1 MITMTP
7 RLSTAINK
15 ATWAHRH
22 QTRKGS
28 GLPYILHPFSVMCIA
43 GEATSDED
51 ILIACL
57 MHDVPEDVPEE
68 YSAEQMRADFGD
80 RVLDIVL
87 GVTKNDTLPDWQARA
102 DAYLHHLEL
111 EASDESVIV
120 SCADKIH
127 NLMSILADYDKIG
140 DELWTRFN
148 AGKERQ
154 IWWYRAILD
163 VVSRRLP
170 ELGINQRLAELVVI
184 LTALQ

>member
-7 RLSTAINK
+7 RLSIAINK
-15 ATWAHRH
+15 ATWAHRN

-28 GLPYILHPFSVMCIA
+28 GLPYILHPYSVMCIA
-43 GEATSDED
+43 SQVTGNED

-57 MHDVPEDVPEE
+57 MHDVIEDVPEE
-68 YSAEQMRADFGD
+68 YSADEIRADFGD

-87 GVTKNDTLPDWQARA
+87 GTTKNDTLPSWQDRA
-102 DAYLHHLEL
+102 DAYLHHLEY

-127 NLMSILADYDKIG
+127 NLMSILADYEEIG
-140 DELWTRFN
+140 DELWDRFN

-154 IWWYRAILD
+154 IWLY
-163 VVSRRLP
+163 
-170 ELGINQRLAELVVI
+170 
-184 LTALQ
+184 

>member
-15 ATWAHRH
+15 ATWAHRN

-28 GLPYILHPFSVMCIA
+28 GLPYILHPYSVMCIA
-43 GEATSDED
+43 GQATSDED
-51 ILIACL
+51 TLIACL
-57 MHDVPEDVPEE
+57 MHDVIEDVPEE
-68 YSAEQMRADFGD
+68 YSADQMRADFGD

-87 GVTKNDTLPDWQARA
+87 GVTKNDSLPNWQDRA
-102 DAYLHHLEL
+102 DAYLHHLEH

-127 NLMSILADYDKIG
+127 NLMSILADYNAIG

-148 AGKERQ
+148 AGKEKQ
-154 IWWYRAILD
+154 IWWYQSILQA
-163 VVSRRLP
+163 VSKRLP
-170 ELGINQRLAELVVI
+170 ELPLNQRLNTLVAELESMK
-184 LTALQ
+184 

>member
-28 GLPYILHPFSVMCIA
+28 GLPYILHPYSVMCIA
-43 GEATSDED
+43 GQATSDED

-57 MHDVPEDVPEE
+57 MHDVIEDVPEE
-68 YSAEQMRADFGD
+68 YSAGQMRMDFGD
-80 RVLDIVL
+80 RVLSIVL
-87 GVTKNDTLPDWQARA
+87 GVTKNDSLPKWQDRA
-102 DAYLHHLEL
+102 DAYLHHLEY

-127 NLMSILADYDKIG
+127 NLMSILQDYDKIG
-140 DELWTRFN
+140 DKLWNRFN
-148 AGKERQ
+148 ADKERQ
-154 IWWYRAILD
+154 IWWYRAILE
-163 VVSRRLP
+163 VVDRRLP
-170 ELGINQRLAELVVI
+170 DLLINQELKKLVARLQNL
-184 LTALQ
+184 

>member
-7 RLSTAINK
+7 RLSNAINK
-15 ATWAHRH
+15 SAWAHRN

-28 GLPYILHPFSVMCIA
+28 DLPYIVHPYSVMCIA
-43 GEATSDED
+43 SEATSDED

-57 MHDVPEDVPEE
+57 MHDVIEDVPEE
-68 YSAEQMRADFGD
+68 YSADQMRADFGD

-87 GVTKNDTLPDWQARA
+87 GVTKDDSLPDWQARA
-102 DAYLHHLEL
+102 DAYLHHLEH

-127 NLMSILADYDKIG
+127 NLMSILADYDEIG
-140 DELWTRFN
+140 DELWNRFN

-154 IWWYRAILD
+154 VWWYRAILD
-163 VVSRRLP
+163 AVTHRLP
-170 ELGINQRLAELVVI
+170 ELPLNKRLSTLVAHI
-184 LTALQ
+184 ESL